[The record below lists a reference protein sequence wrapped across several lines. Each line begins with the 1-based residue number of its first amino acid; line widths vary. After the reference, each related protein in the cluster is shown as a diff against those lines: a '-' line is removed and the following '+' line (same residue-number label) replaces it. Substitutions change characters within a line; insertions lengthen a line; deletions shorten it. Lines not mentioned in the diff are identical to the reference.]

1 LFTFAWTTSALVTVV
16 TAHRK
21 LVEQLEEERV
31 QEMHMRFALRKQ
43 EWDALKSELGSE
55 RQEVERAS
63 TQATGASFLKWLGI
77 RWAERKQLRELRRA
91 KVTEIEELRRK
102 ERENERKLGPGD
114 RRKTPTIWITGEPGL
129 TVENERLYGW
139 KVWFF
144 VLRNPGITP
153 SARSALLDCLLSM

>member
-102 ERENERKLGPGD
+102 ER
-114 RRKTPTIWITGEPGL
+114 RKTPTIWITGEPGL